1 MIKKIYH
8 IKISLC
14 SRWTSITMGVP
25 SDSSMRQREE
35 SMVLNRKVQDMD
47 ARAYIRTAHI
57 VDRTARDGACR
68 LLPCCDLD
76 TAPKEIIGCSGS
88 VGHLGPPQMNCIE
101 IKRSIRE

>member
-47 ARAYIRTAHI
+47 ARAMHSLRTFGRPI
-57 VDRTARDGACR
+57 LWT
-68 LLPCCDLD
+68 
-76 TAPKEIIGCSGS
+76 
-88 VGHLGPPQMNCIE
+88 GPPAMAHVVFFLAAT
-101 IKRSIRE
+101 